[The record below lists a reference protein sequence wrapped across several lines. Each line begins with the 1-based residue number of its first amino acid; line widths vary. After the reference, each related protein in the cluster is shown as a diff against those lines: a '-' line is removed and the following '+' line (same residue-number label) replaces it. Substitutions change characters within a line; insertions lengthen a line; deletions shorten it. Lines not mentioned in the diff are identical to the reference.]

1 MALVRFRA
9 QPVFVVHRETVM
21 NSDLSPTARLVY
33 VLLLATTDSEET
45 GVEEVAALAGL
56 GSAEALRPYIAELE
70 AVGAANLMDH
80 AGQGEVISVNEIPV
94 VPEQRTHACVPCEDC
109 GKCSCEYIKGICQ
122 DCAAIRSVQKRSR
135 EDIARWKAQLAEGK
149 TYAMGS
155 STSKLHRWDCRS
167 LTSVEKRV
175 EAMEVGVEAV
185 RNGLGRSYLSWS
197 SLPDLYTAQELRLKG
212 TRRKR
217 CELCGP
223 DPL

>member
-1 MALVRFRA
+1 MFRSRV
-9 QPVFVVHRETVM
+9 QPVFLADRATVM
-21 NSDLSPTARLVY
+21 NGELSPTARLVY
-33 VLLLATTDSEET
+33 VLLLASLDNEES

-56 GSAEALRPYIAELE
+56 NSAEALRPYISELE
-70 AVGAANLMDH
+70 AVGAANVMDH
-80 AGQGEVISVNEIPV
+80 AGQGEVITVNETPT

-122 DCAAIRSVQKRSR
+122 DCVSIRSVRKRSR
-135 EDIARWKAQLAEGK
+135 EDITRWKAQLDEGK

-155 STSKLHRWDCRS
+155 STSRLHRWDCRS

-175 EAMEVGVEAV
+175 EAMEVGIEAV
-185 RNGLGRSYLSWS
+185 RHGHSRSYLSWPGLP
-197 SLPDLYTAQELRLKG
+197 SLFTAQELRAKG
-212 TRRKR
+212 TRRKS